1 MIFDTIFKCFRQT
14 NIIHIHSPIRSI
26 NNPFNFL
33 QVQVCYMKSRNVT
46 VTPKTAECL
55 KNLCKMLSCNEERA
69 REICSEYPYIIEC
82 GSDVLV
88 EKFKYLK
95 SNKLTK
101 NTVVENPF
109 LLLEDNG
116 KSLRLQMYASH
127 IILLLFICFRC
138 N

>member
-1 MIFDTIFKCFRQT
+1 MIFDTIFKYFRQA
-14 NIIHIHSPIRSI
+14 NILHIHSPNRSI
-26 NNPFNFL
+26 NKPFDFL

-46 VTPKTAECL
+46 VTPTTAECL
-55 KNLCKMLSCNEERA
+55 KNLRKILSCNEERA
-69 REICSEYPYIIEC
+69 REICSEYPDMVEC

-95 SNKLTK
+95 INKLTK
-101 NTVVENPF
+101 NTIVENPF

-116 KSLRLQMYASH
+116 KSLSLEMYGSH
-127 IILLLFICFRC
+127 KILLFFICFRC